1 MEVPLVLS
9 QLVFRRDVGG
19 HGLAAG
25 VVGHDL
31 LLERHH
37 LVLVSWEGAAVSH
50 GHVMLCFVPLY
61 RVEPG
66 LDGLLVVHQLLCEQ
80 PDLVVLVCIAMLVTS
95 VLG

>member
-9 QLVFRRDVGG
+9 HLVFRRDVGG

-25 VVGHDL
+25 VVGHNL

-37 LVLVSWEGAAVSH
+37 LVLVSWVGAAVSH
-50 GHVMLCFVPLY
+50 GHVVLCFVPLY

-66 LDGLLVVHQLLCEQ
+66 LEGLLDVRQPLGEQ
-80 PDLVVLVCIAMLVTS
+80 PDWVVLVYLAVLVSS
-95 VLG
+95 VPG